1 MLVLGL
7 IEIILIIL
15 ITNTMS
21 IKRVWVEEDCISC
34 GSCESICPD
43 VFEVIDISEVKQ
55 GVVFADF
62 DAGIRDAAD
71 NCPVSV
77 IKFEE

>member
-1 MLVLGL
+1 LLVLGL